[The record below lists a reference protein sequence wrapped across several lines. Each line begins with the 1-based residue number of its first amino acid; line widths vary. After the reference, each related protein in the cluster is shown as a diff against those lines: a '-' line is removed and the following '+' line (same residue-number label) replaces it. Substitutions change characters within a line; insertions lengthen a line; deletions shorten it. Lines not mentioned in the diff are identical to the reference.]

1 MCALVTGVQTCALPI
16 FHEIESPSSS
26 LSPRD
31 TSTPPRAVTMSPSC
45 EISSAVSSTGACR
58 STGVQGVSAACA
70 GARSAGAAPSTR
82 HAARPSRESFMRWS
96 DVRAAMVGDDPV
108 CSGSPSD
115 RVALH
120 QPGIGRGL
128 QDLAVARAG
137 AETTLAPVAADL
149 DAMPAPTELLAGR
162 GGPSPLADDLAGAR
176 SEERRVGKECV
187 STCKTRGAPDH

>member
-1 MCALVTGVQTCALPI
+1 
-16 FHEIESPSSS
+16 
-26 LSPRD
+26 
-31 TSTPPRAVTMSPSC
+31 
-45 EISSAVSSTGACR
+45 
-58 STGVQGVSAACA
+58 
-70 GARSAGAAPSTR
+70 
-82 HAARPSRESFMRWS
+82 MRWS

-149 DAMPAPTELLAGR
+149 DAMPAPTELLDGR
-162 GGPSPLADDLAGAR
+162 GGQSPLAADLAGAR
-176 SEERRVGKECV
+176 LPPKAAAGEGGRLPGRPVARPPAGPPVIDVTQDEQ
-187 STCKTRGAPDH
+187 D

>member
-1 MCALVTGVQTCALPI
+1 
-16 FHEIESPSSS
+16 
-26 LSPRD
+26 
-31 TSTPPRAVTMSPSC
+31 
-45 EISSAVSSTGACR
+45 
-58 STGVQGVSAACA
+58 
-70 GARSAGAAPSTR
+70 
-82 HAARPSRESFMRWS
+82 MRWS

-137 AETTLAPVAADL
+137 AETTLAPVAADP

-162 GGPSPLADDLAGAR
+162 GGQPDRKGVVEGKGVSGWVDLGGGR
-176 SEERRVGKECV
+176 LSKQ
-187 STCKTRGAPDH
+187 KKQ

>member
-1 MCALVTGVQTCALPI
+1 
-16 FHEIESPSSS
+16 
-26 LSPRD
+26 
-31 TSTPPRAVTMSPSC
+31 
-45 EISSAVSSTGACR
+45 
-58 STGVQGVSAACA
+58 
-70 GARSAGAAPSTR
+70 
-82 HAARPSRESFMRWS
+82 MRWS

-149 DAMPAPTELLAGR
+149 DAMPAPTELLDGR
-162 GGPSPLADDLAGAR
+162 GGQSPLDDDLAGAR
-176 SEERRVGKECV
+176 LPRKEAAGEVGRLPGRRSEEHTSELQSLMR
-187 STCKTRGAPDH
+187 

>member
-1 MCALVTGVQTCALPI
+1 
-16 FHEIESPSSS
+16 
-26 LSPRD
+26 
-31 TSTPPRAVTMSPSC
+31 
-45 EISSAVSSTGACR
+45 
-58 STGVQGVSAACA
+58 
-70 GARSAGAAPSTR
+70 
-82 HAARPSRESFMRWS
+82 MRWS

-149 DAMPAPTELLAGR
+149 HAMPAPTELLDGR
-162 GGPSPLADDLAGAR
+162 GGPAPPAAALAAHPLPRTEPAGH
-176 SEERRVGKECV
+176 VG
-187 STCKTRGAPDH
+187 RWPG

>member
-1 MCALVTGVQTCALPI
+1 
-16 FHEIESPSSS
+16 
-26 LSPRD
+26 
-31 TSTPPRAVTMSPSC
+31 
-45 EISSAVSSTGACR
+45 
-58 STGVQGVSAACA
+58 
-70 GARSAGAAPSTR
+70 
-82 HAARPSRESFMRWS
+82 MRWS

-149 DAMPAPTELLAGR
+149 DAMPAPTELLDGR
-162 GGPSPLADDLAGAR
+162 GGQSPLDDDLAGAR
-176 SEERRVGKECV
+176 LPRRSEEHTSELQSLMRPSSSVLCLKKKIN
-187 STCKTRGAPDH
+187 TA